1 MSVRNIILSDGTD
14 TITLLSDLV
23 FDLHAEEISKTAT
36 MASGRLVKDIVG
48 YKDVLEI
55 PVGYLSLPDMSKLKS
70 MINRSK
76 GLIEIS
82 YPTPTGDVTKQFLV
96 EQPTYTTFAYDDNG
110 VSVWKG
116 VTISATA
123 VEVDET

>member
-23 FDLHAEEISKTAT
+23 FDLHTEEISKTAT

-55 PVGYLSLPDMSKLKS
+55 PVGYLSLSDMSKLRK
-70 MINRSK
+70 MIAQSK

-96 EQPTYTTFAYDDNG
+96 EQPTYTSFAYDDDG

-116 VTISATA
+116 VTITGAA
-123 VEVDET
+123 VEVDEI